1 MKETNNLLDLKD
13 YKKEISM
20 YKGYIEVNPTE
31 NEHAKLYE
39 TPTDNIFDALI
50 NQYVII
56 KNEND
61 EIVDKFKWDGEK
73 YVKLSYKQINNDY
86 SGKVKPK
93 NPPQELAFDMLQDK
107 KTTVKVLTGRFGSGK
122 TFLMVTTALQLV
134 RDGKFDKIVWI
145 RNNQEV
151 KDTKAL
157 GALPGEAMSKLLP
170 FAMPLADHAGGVNG
184 LEYLVSQDKVNI
196 EHLGWIRGRDFKH
209 SIIMCSEAENLTKQ
223 HVQLLLG
230 RVGEGSNLWLDGDF
244 KQTDSVV
251 FENNSGLYAAI
262 DKLKGNKL
270 FGYVNLEKT
279 ERSETAALADLL
291 D

>member
-1 MKETNNLLDLKD
+1 
-13 YKKEISM
+13 M
-20 YKGYIEVNPTE
+20 YKGYLDLFPTE
-31 NEHAKLYE
+31 EEHAKAYE
-39 TPTDNIFDALI
+39 NPNDNIFDCLT

-56 KNEND
+56 KDSNANV
-61 EIVDKFKWDGEK
+61 IDKFKWDGEK
-73 YVKLSYKQINNDY
+73 YIKLSFKQINNEY
-86 SGKVKPK
+86 SGKIKPR
-93 NPPQELAFDMLQDK
+93 NVHQELAFDLLQDK
-107 KTTVKVLTGRFGSGK
+107 KTTVKVLSGRFGSGK
-122 TFLMVTTALQLV
+122 TMLMVTTALQLIKE
-134 RDGKFDKIVWI
+134 GKFDKIIWV

-151 KDTKAL
+151 KDTKPI

-170 FAMPLADHAGGVNG
+170 FAMPLADQAGGIDG
-184 LEYLVSQDKVNI
+184 LEYLVTKDQVNI

-209 SIIMCSEAENLTKQ
+209 SIIICSEAENLTTQ

-244 KQTDSVV
+244 KQTDSKV
-251 FENNSGLYAAI
+251 FAENSGLYAAV
-262 DKLKGNKL
+262 DKLKGHKL